1 MAKQKYEE
9 ESVPALVRRL
19 ESTYKTGETTISE
32 YVSWSL
38 RDNIEKIDAY
48 LNSKHISGDKDSKG
62 RDKPFFNIVTAAVN
76 IWYRATD
83 IDRKNIK
90 ISASKSG
97 DVVSSFLA
105 TVHLQNW
112 MKRENFGSFLNEWG
126 RTLSRYGSAVI
137 KFVKKDGRLIP
148 SVIPWNRL
156 IVDSVDFSN
165 APVIEVLD
173 YTEAQLRQNKNYDQD
188 IVDALCDAKNS
199 RTVLSGQKKDTK
211 SDFIRVYEL
220 HGELPLSVLK
230 EAQGKKVYASDYDT
244 YVQQMHVISYVGGD
258 KKGQFDEYTLVCGL
272 EDNPYM
278 MTHLIK
284 EDGRVQA
291 IGAVEHLFESQWM
304 KNHTVKA
311 IKDQL
316 DLASKLIFQTSDGNF
331 VGQNALNAIES
342 GDILVHNVNEP
353 LTQLANNSHDITAL
367 QNFGAEWKALGNEI
381 NGISDAMQGEVKAGA
396 AWRQTEALL
405 AESHSLFEI
414 MTENKGIH
422 IEEMMRN
429 FVIPFLKTKM
439 NTADEI
445 SATLED
451 YDITKIDSIYIP
463 NEAIKR
469 SNNKVV
475 TDAITYLQ
483 GQGEAPQATIPQQAE
498 QIQSELAQ
506 SGNQRFFVP
515 SDISDLKWNEYFKDL
530 EWTVDVD
537 VTGENR
543 DAQATITTLTTVL
556 QTLATNPMI
565 LQDKNARL
573 VFNKILGETSAI
585 SPLEIAS
592 VSQTQPTVPQAVGGG
607 NGGLPVIK

>member
-1 MAKQKYEE
+1 
-9 ESVPALVRRL
+9 
-19 ESTYKTGETTISE
+19 
-32 YVSWSL
+32 
-38 RDNIEKIDAY
+38 
-48 LNSKHISGDKDSKG
+48 
-62 RDKPFFNIVTAAVN
+62 
-76 IWYRATD
+76 
-83 IDRKNIK
+83 
-90 ISASKSG
+90 
-97 DVVSSFLA
+97 
-105 TVHLQNW
+105 
-112 MKRENFGSFLNEWG
+112 
-126 RTLSRYGSAVI
+126 
-137 KFVKKDGRLIP
+137 
-148 SVIPWNRL
+148 
-156 IVDSVDFSN
+156 
-165 APVIEVLD
+165 
-173 YTEAQLRQNKNYDQD
+173 
-188 IVDALCDAKNS
+188 
-199 RTVLSGQKKDTK
+199 
-211 SDFIRVYEL
+211 
-220 HGELPLSVLK
+220 
-230 EAQGKKVYASDYDT
+230 
-244 YVQQMHVISYVGGD
+244 
-258 KKGQFDEYTLVCGL
+258 
-272 EDNPYM
+272 
-278 MTHLIK
+278 
-284 EDGRVQA
+284 
-291 IGAVEHLFESQWM
+291 M

-475 TDAITYLQ
+475 TDAIAYLQ

-515 SDISDLKWNEYFKDL
+515 SDISDLKWNEYFKHL